1 MRSLALGVFCLF
13 VLNAQEAV
21 RPPALAKPAETAK
34 PATPADRKAFQAA
47 QGQKDP
53 AARITEL
60 EKFLKDFPSSSMT
73 SIARREIVTAAL
85 KQDPADAVRR
95 TKSLT
100 KKLAPTEA
108 AALNRFLAAELI
120 SQKKLLPDA
129 EKASKRAVKQFRY
142 APFAAEARQEA
153 ERRKLKA
160 PSEDQLRARY
170 NSQHA
175 QMKETVGQVLM
186 ERGKTGK
193 AKRIL
198 LDALKTNP
206 SLTAAA
212 ASLGAISENEGKT
225 TDALD
230 LYAHAML
237 AKPSPDS
244 RKRFNEYW
252 AKTKGSA
259 GGQQEY
265 LDQRHRTLF
274 PNPLHPS
281 KYVRSAQRTDRV
293 VLGEEYT
300 GSGCPPCVA
309 ANLAFEAMLDRYP
322 RTDFALI
329 IYHEHIPRPDPM
341 TNSDTL
347 ARWKWQQGR
356 GVPTYAIDGEVM
368 GMGGGPRDS
377 APEIA
382 SLVQEKIDKR
392 LDAAPAARIE
402 LSTSH
407 DGRSVSASAKV
418 SSVSQDS
425 PGLVLNIVLVEKEL
439 TYSGENG
446 IRFHPMVARA
456 VASFPLNGAKSKTET
471 RRFDLAEVE
480 ANLANHID
488 QFEKHDERHNKDG
501 KFRFME
507 RKTQINPAHLAVVAF
522 VQDSK
527 TRQVLQ
533 AVYSDTN
540 PQPVN

>member
-1 MRSLALGVFCLF
+1 MRSFALGVLCLF
-13 VLNAQEAV
+13 VLHAQEAV
-21 RPPALAKPAETAK
+21 RPPASANPPETAK

-60 EKFLKDFPSSSMT
+60 DKFLKDFPASSMA
-73 SIARREIVTAAL
+73 SIARREIVNAAL
-85 KQDPADAVRR
+85 KVDPSDAVRR
-95 TKSLT
+95 TKALT
-100 KKLAPTEA
+100 RKLAPTEA
-108 AALNRFLAAELI
+108 AALNRFLAAELV

-129 EKASKRAVKQFRY
+129 EKASKRAVKQFKY
-142 APFAAEARQEA
+142 APFAAEARRDA
-153 ERRKLKA
+153 EQRKAKS
-160 PSEDQLRARY
+160 PSEDQIRARY
-170 NSQHA
+170 NSQLA
-175 QMKETVGQVLM
+175 QMKETAGQALM
-186 ERGKTGK
+186 ERGKTGE
-193 AKRIL
+193 AKRL
-198 LDALKTNP
+198 LEDALNTNP
-206 SLTAAA
+206 SLTASA
-212 ASLGAISENEGKT
+212 ASLGAISEKAGKT
-225 TDALD
+225 AEALD

-244 RKRFNEYW
+244 RKRFNDSW
-252 AKTKGSA
+252 AKVKGSVV
-259 GGQQEY
+259 GQQEY
-265 LDQRHRTLF
+265 LDQRHKTLF

-281 KYVRSAQRTDRV
+281 KYVKSAQRTERV

-341 TNSDTL
+341 TNPDTL

-356 GVPTYAIDGEVM
+356 GVPTYTIDGEPI
-368 GMGGGPRDS
+368 GMGGGPRDA

-382 SLVQEKIDKR
+382 SLVQEKVDKQ

-407 DGRSVSASAKV
+407 DGRAVNASVNV

-456 VASFPLNGAKSKTET
+456 VASFALNVAKSKTET

-480 ANLANHID
+480 ASLANHID
-488 QFEKHDERHNKDG
+488 EFEKHDERHNKDG

-507 RKTQINPAHLAVVAF
+507 RKTQVNPAHLAVVAF
-522 VQDSK
+522 VQDAK

-533 AVYSDTN
+533 SAYSDAK
-540 PQPVN
+540 P